1 MSELVRLLRSAGRA
15 TTRATA
21 GFGARTRESKRR
33 LVLIASLP
41 ALDAAMARQAAADGA
56 DVLEV
61 PLTAHD
67 PSSLRAFIEGLDLPV
82 GGTIA
87 GALPP
92 TFDGRAFEGQGLDY
106 LKVEAGDVPAAV
118 FLISGVAV
126 VLELKDALTENLLK
140 ALNFLPERAVQVDA
154 PDSVEGFTVRELM
167 EKRVDRELVR
177 KPLLMKVGSGIKPVA
192 AQLLTLIAPN
202 ALVVPAAEVAAW
214 SAALEDLKDM
224 DEEEEE
230 DSRISLKVPAA
241 NGH

>member
-1 MSELVRLLRSAGRA
+1 MSELVRLLRFASHA

-21 GFGARTRESKRR
+21 GFGARAHESKRR

-41 ALDAAMARQAAADGA
+41 ALDAATARQAAADGA

-61 PLTAHD
+61 PLTAD
-67 PSSLRAFIEGLDLPV
+67 GSSGLRAFIEGLDVPI
-82 GGTIA
+82 GGVIA
-87 GALPP
+87 GPLPP
-92 TFDGRAFEGQGLDY
+92 TFDGQALEGQGLDY
-106 LKVEAGDVPAAV
+106 VKVEAGDVPAAV

-177 KPLLMKVGSGIKPVA
+177 KPLLMKVGSGIKPAA

-202 ALVVPAAEVAAW
+202 ALVVPAGDVAAW
-214 SAALEDLKDM
+214 SAALADLKDLE
-224 DEEEEE
+224 EEEEE
-230 DSRISLKVPAA
+230 DSRISLKVPAG